1 LTQCAAV
8 TSHFVLRIL
17 DKMFKKNILFK
28 EEEECNLHRID
39 LDYSEEL
46 AMDDYVAQLVDHQ
59 QYDLKSLDNIDL
71 DWSMLDHIQ
80 RIMNFEYLLV
90 FLMAK
95 RLVLLKSEVY

>member
-1 LTQCAAV
+1 
-8 TSHFVLRIL
+8 
-17 DKMFKKNILFK
+17 MFKKKILFK
-28 EEEECNLHRID
+28 EEVEESNLHRIG